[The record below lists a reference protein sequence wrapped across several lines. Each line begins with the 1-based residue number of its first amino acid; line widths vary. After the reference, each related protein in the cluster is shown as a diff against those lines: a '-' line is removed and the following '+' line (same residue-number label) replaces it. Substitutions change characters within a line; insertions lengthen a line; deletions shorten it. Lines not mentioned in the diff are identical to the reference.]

1 MPERPKKQPPAR
13 ELPHLPEQLESLA
26 RPEGVAAR
34 EMLLDGSPVEE
45 QAFADLDLAGERIG
59 SLTVS
64 GSVLERVSLAN
75 CEIGSLRL
83 RDVRVTGCDL
93 SNARIRSFEG
103 TRVEVVRCR
112 MVGLVAPRSQWQSV
126 LLDTVNARFAQ
137 LNDGRMRRS
146 EFRETHLGEAV
157 LSRCDLAESRFMQ
170 SILRQADLS
179 GTRLNG
185 VDLRSNDI
193 DGIQVAFEDLRGARV
208 SAAQALELTRL
219 LGVVIE

>member
-1 MPERPKKQPPAR
+1 MPERPKKQPAER
-13 ELPHLPEQLESLA
+13 ELPHLPEQLEVLA
-26 RPEGVAAR
+26 RPDGDAAR
-34 EMLLDGSPVEE
+34 EMLLEGSPIEE
-45 QAFADLDLAGERIG
+45 QAFADVDLSAERIG
-59 SLTVS
+59 SLTIS

-83 RDVRVTGCDL
+83 RDVRLTGCDL
-93 SNARIRSFEG
+93 SNARIRSFEA
-103 TRVEVVRCR
+103 TRVEFVRCR
-112 MVGLVAPRSQWQSV
+112 MVGLVTPKSQWLSV
-126 LLDTVNARFAQ
+126 LLDTGNARFAQ

-157 LSRCDLAESRFMQ
+157 LSRCELAESRFVQ
-170 SILRQADLS
+170 TILRQADLT

-185 VDLRSNDI
+185 VDLRGCDI
-193 DGIQVAFEDLRGARV
+193 EGLQVAVEDLRGARV